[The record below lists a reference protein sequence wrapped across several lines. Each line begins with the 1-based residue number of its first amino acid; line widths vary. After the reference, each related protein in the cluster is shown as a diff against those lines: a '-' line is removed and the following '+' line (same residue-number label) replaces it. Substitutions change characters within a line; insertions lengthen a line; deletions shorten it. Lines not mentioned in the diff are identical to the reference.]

1 MTLPLEFQDPIDA
14 CADRNERH
22 NQDWQLSALAAL
34 RRFAAADPGRFTIEQ
49 ARTVLARELPTP
61 TDLRAWGALTQSA
74 IRAQIIRPTRH
85 FTAAKSSHGSPKRM
99 YTRDVG
105 SLLPVANH
113 A

>member
-1 MTLPLEFQDPIDA
+1 MTLPLQFQAPIDA

-22 NQDWQLSALAAL
+22 NEGWQKTAMDAL

-49 ARTVLARELPTP
+49 ARDVLSAELPEP
-61 TDLRAWGALTQSA
+61 TDLRAWGALTQAA

-85 FTAAKSSHGSPKRM
+85 FTAAKSSNGSPKRM

-105 SLLPVANH
+105 SLYPVAKH
-113 A
+113 G